1 MQKTGHV
8 HFPHGEG
15 TIPIERTIVVEDGW
29 GNRCES
35 TYPRRAKQL
44 VKKGRARF
52 VGPDRIRLACP
63 PVETLE
69 DIAMSDM
76 QITAQDILARIDR
89 ILDDTAYLKDAF
101 TTIEKIPQG
110 DNATETARLKAEAV
124 ERMVQSREKTHRQAL
139 RLLESL
145 AGEREEDAGGD
156 KKGGGEKETEEK
168 NPRGPPRKRGAFLFH
183 AFPLQIPGEMMKFR
197 INSLVRKPPKCYNI
211 DKITRRN
218 FFAFLKDCR
227 VKQAAG
233 EHPRRK

>member
-110 DNATETARLKAEAV
+110 DDATETARLKAEAV

-139 RLLESL
+139 RLLEALAWESDEE
-145 AGEREEDAGGD
+145 AGEDEESS
-156 KKGGGEKETEEK
+156 GEDETEE
-168 NPRGPPRKRGAFLFH
+168 
-183 AFPLQIPGEMMKFR
+183 
-197 INSLVRKPPKCYNI
+197 
-211 DKITRRN
+211 
-218 FFAFLKDCR
+218 
-227 VKQAAG
+227 
-233 EHPRRK
+233 